1 MVDPNTLIAVGLSH
15 HTAPVQVREQLALD
29 EAGVRETLAR
39 LTADGVASE
48 AMLLSTCNRVELYT
62 VSTHR
67 DRIADYLP
75 RGRSVGKYLYW
86 HQGADAVRHLMKVAC
101 SLDSLVV
108 GEPQILGQVKDAV
121 RVAEEAHTLGRM
133 LHPLT
138 RRTLSVAKRVR
149 TETEIGRST
158 VGIGNAG
165 VELALQVF
173 GGLEG
178 KRALL
183 VGVGEMGRQVAQA
196 LLGEGL
202 HELIVTNRTEERA
215 QELARACGGTA
226 VPWDRLGDYLSRVDI
241 AIAATAARE
250 PVLTVPMV
258 QRSLRERRYQPLFLV
273 DLAVPRNVDPAV
285 EGLEEAYL
293 FNVDDLENVVAEGA
307 RARAE
312 AARDAVAMVEGE
324 AVKFVQSLAEID
336 VGAEIGR
343 VTQRA
348 EALRQLEIER
358 SRRVLEAL
366 DPTQREAID
375 QMTRALVKKLLH
387 GPIRDLRDAAK
398 AGDESRVDAIARLWR
413 EEE

>member
-15 HTAPVQVREQLALD
+15 HTAPVQIREQLALD
-29 EAGVRETLAR
+29 ESGVRETLAR
-39 LTADGVASE
+39 LTGDGIATE

-67 DRIADYLP
+67 DQIADYLP
-75 RGRSVGKYLYW
+75 RGRSMGKYLYW

-101 SLDSLVV
+101 SLDSLVI

-121 RVAEEAHTLGRM
+121 RVAEEAQTLGRM

-149 TETEIGRST
+149 TETEIGRNT
-158 VGIGNAG
+158 VGIGSAG

-202 HELIVTNRTEERA
+202 HELIVTNRTAERA
-215 QELARACGGTA
+215 HELAQACGGTA
-226 VPWDRLGDYLSRVDI
+226 VPWDRLGDYLSQVDI
-241 AIAATAARE
+241 AIAATGARE

-258 QRSLRERRYQPLFLV
+258 QRALRERRWQPLFLV
-273 DLAVPRNVDPAV
+273 DLAVPRNVDPGV

-307 RARAE
+307 RARSLAAREAE
-312 AARDAVAMVEGE
+312 ALVEGE
-324 AVKFVQSLAEID
+324 ATRFVESLAEID
-336 VGAEIGR
+336 AGAEIGR
-343 VTQRA
+343 LTQRA
-348 EALRQLEIER
+348 ERLRLVELER
-358 SRRVLEAL
+358 SKRLIEAL
-366 DPTQREAID
+366 DPAQREAID

-398 AGDESRVDAIARLWR
+398 SGDEARMDLIARLWR
-413 EEE
+413 EDE